1 MRDLDKNVTYTTEGV
16 IEERV
21 KELYRWFL
29 RNDMGWRWINYRVSE
44 IMDCEIEYDD
54 VSKQWVIYELR
65 GEATSINTL
74 FEGEAPFDKGGRDSL
89 VLVSN
94 DLAEWSVEEVVL
106 EYKGLYYCDGEDG
119 VLEPYN
125 YIMKLTEEQKHYLN
139 K

>member
-21 KELYRWFL
+21 KELYHWLL
-29 RNDMGWRWINYRVSE
+29 RNDTGWDNYNVSK
-44 IMDCEIEYDD
+44 IMDCEIEYD
-54 VSKQWVIYELR
+54 VITKQWVI
-65 GEATSINTL
+65 GEFIGEVTSINTL

-106 EYKGLYYCDGEDG
+106 EYKGLYYCNRDG

-125 YIMKLTEEQKHYLN
+125 YIMKLTEEQKEHLN

>member
-1 MRDLDKNVTYTTEGV
+1 MRDLDKNVVYTTEGV

-21 KELYRWFL
+21 EELYHWLL
-29 RNDMGWRWINYRVSE
+29 RNDRGWTNYHVSE
-44 IMDCEIEYDD
+44 IMDSEIEYDD
-54 VSKQWVIYELR
+54 ISKHWVIGELI

-74 FEGEAPFDKGGRDSL
+74 FEGEVPFDKGGRDSL

-125 YIMKLTEEQKHYLN
+125 YVMKLTEEQKRYLN

>member
-21 KELYRWFL
+21 KELYHWLL
-29 RNDMGWRWINYRVSE
+29 RNDRGWTNYHVSE

-54 VSKQWVIYELR
+54 ITKQWIICEFI

-106 EYKGLYYCDGEDG
+106 EYKGLYYCDRDG

>member
-21 KELYRWFL
+21 KELYHWLL
-29 RNDMGWRWINYRVSE
+29 RNDRGWTNYHVSE
-44 IMDCEIEYDD
+44 IMDSEIEYDD
-54 VSKQWVIYELR
+54 IPKQWVIGELR

-74 FEGEAPFDKGGRDSL
+74 FEGEAPFYKGGRDSL
-89 VLVSN
+89 VFCQN

-106 EYKGLYYCDGEDG
+106 EHKGLYYCDRDG

-125 YIMKLTEEQKHYLN
+125 YIMKLTEEQKEYLN

>member
-21 KELYRWFL
+21 KELYHWLL
-29 RNDMGWRWINYRVSE
+29 RNDRGWTNHHVSE
-44 IMDCEIEYDD
+44 IMDCEIEYDLC
-54 VSKQWVIYELR
+54 QRTWYIYELR

-74 FEGEAPFDKGGRDSL
+74 FEVEGKDSL
-89 VLVSN
+89 ALVSN
-94 DLAEWSVEEVVL
+94 DLVDWCVEEIVL
-106 EYKGLYYCDGEDG
+106 EHKGLYYCDRDG

-125 YIMKLTEEQKHYLN
+125 YITKLTEEQKEYLN

>member
-21 KELYRWFL
+21 KELYHWL
-29 RNDMGWRWINYRVSE
+29 IRNDRGWTNYHVLE

-54 VSKQWVIYELR
+54 ITKQWVIGDFMREV
-65 GEATSINTL
+65 TSINTL

-106 EYKGLYYCDGEDG
+106 EYKGLYYCDRDG

-125 YIMKLTEEQKHYLN
+125 YIMKLTEEQKEYLN

>member
-21 KELYRWFL
+21 KELYHWLL
-29 RNDMGWRWINYRVSE
+29 RNDRGWTNYHVSE

-54 VSKQWVIYELR
+54 ITKQCVI
-65 GEATSINTL
+65 GEFIGEVTSITTL
-74 FEGEAPFDKGGRDSL
+74 FEGEAPCDKGGRDSL

-106 EYKGLYYCDGEDG
+106 EYKGLYYCDRDG

-125 YIMKLTEEQKHYLN
+125 YIMKLTEEQKEYLN

>member
-21 KELYRWFL
+21 KELYHWLL
-29 RNDMGWRWINYRVSE
+29 RNDRGWTNYRVSE

-54 VSKQWVIYELR
+54 ISKQWVIYELR
-65 GEATSINTL
+65 REATSINTL
-74 FEGEAPFDKGGRDSL
+74 FEVEGKDSL
-89 VLVSN
+89 ALVSN
-94 DLAEWSVEEVVL
+94 DLVDWCVEEIVL
-106 EYKGLYYCDGEDG
+106 EHKGLYYCDRDG

-125 YIMKLTEEQKHYLN
+125 YIMKLTEEEKHYLN

>member
-21 KELYRWFL
+21 KELYHWLL
-29 RNDMGWRWINYRVSE
+29 RNDRGWTNYNVSK
-44 IMDCEIEYDD
+44 IMDCEIGYDD
-54 VSKQWVIYELR
+54 ITKQWVIGEFI

-74 FEGEAPFDKGGRDSL
+74 FEGEAPFYKGDRDSL

-106 EYKGLYYCDGEDG
+106 EYKGLYYCDRDG

-125 YIMKLTEEQKHYLN
+125 YIMKLTEEQKEYLN

>member
-21 KELYRWFL
+21 KELYHWLL
-29 RNDMGWRWINYRVSE
+29 RNDKGWTNYRVSE
-44 IMDCEIEYDD
+44 IMDCEIEYDN
-54 VSKQWVIYELR
+54 VIKQWVIYELR
-65 GEATSINTL
+65 GEAISINTL
-74 FEGEAPFDKGGRDSL
+74 FEREAHFDKGGRDSL

-94 DLAEWSVEEVVL
+94 DLVEWSVEELVL
-106 EYKGLYYCDGEDG
+106 EHKGLYYCDRDG

-125 YIMKLTEEQKHYLN
+125 YVTKLTEEQKCYLN

>member
-21 KELYRWFL
+21 KELYHWLL
-29 RNDMGWRWINYRVSE
+29 RNDRGWTNYRVSK

-54 VSKQWVIYELR
+54 ISKQWFICELR

-74 FEGEAPFDKGGRDSL
+74 FEGEAPFYKGDRDSL

-94 DLAEWSVEEVVL
+94 DLAEWSVEEIVL
-106 EYKGLYYCDGEDG
+106 EHKGLYYCDRDG

-125 YIMKLTEEQKHYLN
+125 YIMKLTEEQKEYLDR
-139 K
+139 

>member
-21 KELYRWFL
+21 KELYHWLL
-29 RNDMGWRWINYRVSE
+29 RNDRGWTNYHILE

-54 VSKQWVIYELR
+54 ITKQWVIGDFMREV
-65 GEATSINTL
+65 TSINTL

-106 EYKGLYYCDGEDG
+106 EYKGLYYCDRDG

-125 YIMKLTEEQKHYLN
+125 YIMKLTEEQKEYLN

>member
-21 KELYRWFL
+21 KELYHWLL
-29 RNDMGWRWINYRVSE
+29 RNDTGWDNYNVSK
-44 IMDCEIEYDD
+44 IMDCEIEYD
-54 VSKQWVIYELR
+54 VITKQWVI
-65 GEATSINTL
+65 GEFIGEVTSINTL
-74 FEGEAPFDKGGRDSL
+74 FEGETPFDKGGRDSL

-106 EYKGLYYCDGEDG
+106 EYKGLYYCDRDG

-125 YIMKLTEEQKHYLN
+125 YIMKLTEEQKEHLN

>member
-21 KELYRWFL
+21 KELYHWLL
-29 RNDMGWRWINYRVSE
+29 RNDTGWDNYNVSKF
-44 IMDCEIEYDD
+44 MDCEIEYDN
-54 VSKQWVIYELR
+54 VSKQWFIGEFR

-106 EYKGLYYCDGEDG
+106 EYKGLCYCDRDG
-119 VLEPYN
+119 VLEPHN
-125 YIMKLTEEQKHYLN
+125 YIMKLTEEQKEHLN

>member
-1 MRDLDKNVTYTTEGV
+1 MRDLDKNITYTTEGV

-21 KELYRWFL
+21 KELYHWLL
-29 RNDMGWRWINYRVSE
+29 RNDTGWDNYNVSK
-44 IMDCEIEYDD
+44 IMDCEIEYD
-54 VSKQWVIYELR
+54 VITKQWVI
-65 GEATSINTL
+65 GEFIGEVTSINTL

-106 EYKGLYYCDGEDG
+106 EYKGLYYCDRDG

-125 YIMKLTEEQKHYLN
+125 YIMKLTEEQKEHLN

>member
-21 KELYRWFL
+21 KELYHWLL
-29 RNDMGWRWINYRVSE
+29 RNDRGWTNYHVSE
-44 IMDCEIEYDD
+44 IMDCEIEYDN
-54 VSKQWVIYELR
+54 VSKQWVI
-65 GEATSINTL
+65 GEFIGEVTSINTL

-106 EYKGLYYCDGEDG
+106 EYKGLYYCNRDG

-125 YIMKLTEEQKHYLN
+125 YIMKLTEEQKEYLN

>member
-21 KELYRWFL
+21 KELYHWLL
-29 RNDMGWRWINYRVSE
+29 RNDRGWTNYNVSE
-44 IMDCEIEYDD
+44 IMDCEIEYDN
-54 VSKQWVIYELR
+54 VSKQWVIGELI

-74 FEGEAPFDKGGRDSL
+74 FEGEAPFDKGARDSL

-106 EYKGLYYCDGEDG
+106 EYKGLYYCDRDG

-125 YIMKLTEEQKHYLN
+125 YIMKLTEEQKEYLN

>member
-21 KELYRWFL
+21 EELYHWL
-29 RNDMGWRWINYRVSE
+29 LKSDKGWTYYRVSE
-44 IMDCEIEYDD
+44 IMDSEIEYDD
-54 VSKQWVIYELR
+54 IYKQWVIYELR

-74 FEGEAPFDKGGRDSL
+74 FEGEGKDSL
-89 VLVSN
+89 ALVSN
-94 DLAEWSVEEVVL
+94 DLVDWCVEEIVL
-106 EYKGLYYCDGEDG
+106 EHKGLYYCDRDG

-125 YIMKLTEEQKHYLN
+125 YIMKLTEEQKEYLN

>member
-21 KELYRWFL
+21 KELYHWLL
-29 RNDMGWRWINYRVSE
+29 RNDRGWTNYHVSK

-54 VSKQWVIYELR
+54 ITKQWVIGDFMREV
-65 GEATSINTL
+65 TSINTL
-74 FEGEAPFDKGGRDSL
+74 FEEEAPFDKGGRDSL

-106 EYKGLYYCDGEDG
+106 EYKGLYYCDRDG

-125 YIMKLTEEQKHYLN
+125 YIMKLTEEQKEYLN

>member
-21 KELYRWFL
+21 EELYHWLL
-29 RNDMGWRWINYRVSE
+29 RNDRGWTNYYVSE
-44 IMDCEIEYDD
+44 IMDSEIEYDD
-54 VSKQWVIYELR
+54 ITKQWVIYKLR

-106 EYKGLYYCDGEDG
+106 EYKGLYYCNRDG

-125 YIMKLTEEQKHYLN
+125 YVMKLTEEQKRYLN
-139 K
+139 R

>member
-21 KELYRWFL
+21 KELYHWLL
-29 RNDMGWRWINYRVSE
+29 RNDRGWTNYHVSE
-44 IMDCEIEYDD
+44 IMDCEIEYDLC
-54 VSKQWVIYELR
+54 QRTWYIYELR

-106 EYKGLYYCDGEDG
+106 EYKGLYYCDRDG

-125 YIMKLTEEQKHYLN
+125 YIMKLTEEQKEHLN

>member
-21 KELYRWFL
+21 KELYHWLL
-29 RNDMGWRWINYRVSE
+29 RNDRGWTNYHVSE

-54 VSKQWVIYELR
+54 ITKQWVIYKLR

-94 DLAEWSVEEVVL
+94 DLAEWSVEEIVL
-106 EYKGLYYCDGEDG
+106 EHKWLYYCDRDG

-125 YIMKLTEEQKHYLN
+125 YIMKLTEEQKDYLN

>member
-21 KELYRWFL
+21 KELYHWLL
-29 RNDMGWRWINYRVSE
+29 RNDRGWTNYHVSE
-44 IMDCEIEYDD
+44 IMDCEIEYDN
-54 VSKQWVIYELR
+54 VSKQWGICELI

-74 FEGEAPFDKGGRDSL
+74 FEGEAPFDKGARDSL

-106 EYKGLYYCDGEDG
+106 EYKGLYYCDRDG

>member
-21 KELYRWFL
+21 KELYHWLL
-29 RNDMGWRWINYRVSE
+29 RNDRGWTNYHVSE

-54 VSKQWVIYELR
+54 ITKQWVIGDFMREV
-65 GEATSINTL
+65 TSINTL
-74 FEGEAPFDKGGRDSL
+74 FEEEAPFDKGGRDSL

-106 EYKGLYYCDGEDG
+106 EYKGLYYCDRDG

-125 YIMKLTEEQKHYLN
+125 YVMKLTEEQKEYLDR
-139 K
+139 

>member
-21 KELYRWFL
+21 KELYHWLL
-29 RNDMGWRWINYRVSE
+29 RNDRGWTNYHVSE
-44 IMDCEIEYDD
+44 IMDCKIEYDD
-54 VSKQWVIYELR
+54 ITKQWVIDEFI
-65 GEATSINTL
+65 GEVTSINTL

-106 EYKGLYYCDGEDG
+106 EYKGLYYCDRDG

-125 YIMKLTEEQKHYLN
+125 YIMKLTEEQKEYLN

>member
-21 KELYRWFL
+21 KELYHWLL
-29 RNDMGWRWINYRVSE
+29 RNDRGWTNYHVSD
-44 IMDCEIEYDD
+44 IMDSEIEYDD
-54 VSKQWVIYELR
+54 ISKQWVIGELI

-74 FEGEAPFDKGGRDSL
+74 FEGEALFNKVGRDSL

-94 DLAEWSVEEVVL
+94 DLVDWSVKELVL
-106 EYKGLYYCDGEDG
+106 EHKELYYCDGEDG
-119 VLEPYN
+119 VLEPYK
-125 YIMKLTEEQKHYLN
+125 YLMKLTEEQKEYLN

>member
-21 KELYRWFL
+21 EELYHWLL
-29 RNDMGWRWINYRVSE
+29 RNDRGWTNYYVSE
-44 IMDCEIEYDD
+44 IMDSEIEYDD
-54 VSKQWVIYELR
+54 ITKQWVIYKLR

-106 EYKGLYYCDGEDG
+106 EYKGLYYCNRDG

-125 YIMKLTEEQKHYLN
+125 YVMKLTEEQKRYLN

>member
-1 MRDLDKNVTYTTEGV
+1 MREV
-16 IEERV
+16 
-21 KELYRWFL
+21 
-29 RNDMGWRWINYRVSE
+29 
-44 IMDCEIEYDD
+44 
-54 VSKQWVIYELR
+54 
-65 GEATSINTL
+65 TSINTL

-106 EYKGLYYCDGEDG
+106 EYKGLYYCDRDG

-125 YIMKLTEEQKHYLN
+125 YIMKLTEEQKEYLN

>member
-1 MRDLDKNVTYTTEGV
+1 MRDLDRNTTYTTEGV

-21 KELYRWFL
+21 KELYHWLL
-29 RNDMGWRWINYRVSE
+29 RNDRGWTNYHVSE

-54 VSKQWVIYELR
+54 ITKQWVIGDFMREV
-65 GEATSINTL
+65 TSINTL

-106 EYKGLYYCDGEDG
+106 EYKGLYYCDRDG

-125 YIMKLTEEQKHYLN
+125 YIMKLTEEQKEYLN

>member
-1 MRDLDKNVTYTTEGV
+1 MRDLDKNVAYTTEGV

-21 KELYRWFL
+21 KELYHWLL
-29 RNDMGWRWINYRVSE
+29 RNDRGWTNYHVSE
-44 IMDCEIEYDD
+44 IMDCEIEYDN
-54 VSKQWVIYELR
+54 VSKQWVIGELI

-74 FEGEAPFDKGGRDSL
+74 FEGEAPFDKGARDSL

-106 EYKGLYYCDGEDG
+106 EHKGLYYCDRDG

-125 YIMKLTEEQKHYLN
+125 YIMKLTEEQKEYLN